1 MGENQG
7 KRLEE
12 VLELVDEATSVL
24 LAAVRNFSDE
34 EMKAPSKLPGWSRGH
49 VLSHLARNA
58 ESITRRIEG
67 ALRGE
72 IVEPYPG
79 GRQARDAAIESGAA
93 RTAVE
98 IVEDLANSAD
108 RLAAAF
114 DGIPDDG
121 WESPI
126 SYLDRTAPLSS
137 TPPARLVEVGV
148 HHVDLGIG
156 YEPQDWSE
164 GFVKVA
170 LPYAV
175 ASMERKAG
183 DVHGPALSWHLHA
196 TDGTGEWLITRT
208 QEGSSIISGH
218 SHADC
223 VIRGAGGVLLG
234 WLAGRVE
241 LDTSGLEVIGDRAS
255 ASLLPELYPPLA

>member
-7 KRLEE
+7 KRPEE
-12 VLELVDEATSVL
+12 VLELVDAATSAL
-24 LAAVRNFSDE
+24 ITSVRNLSDE
-34 EMKAPSKLPGWSRGH
+34 EMRAPSKLPGWSRGH

-58 ESITRRIEG
+58 DSFAQRIEG

-72 IVEPYPG
+72 LLEPYPG

-93 RTAVE
+93 RPAVE
-98 IVEDLANSAD
+98 ILDDLANSAD
-108 RLAAAF
+108 RLATAF
-114 DGIPDDG
+114 NAIPNDG
-121 WESPI
+121 WERPI
-126 SYLDRTAPLSS
+126 SYVGRTAPLSS
-137 TPPARLVEVGV
+137 APLARLVEVGV

-164 GFVKVA
+164 GFVKLA

-175 ASMERKAG
+175 ASMERKVG
-183 DVHGPALSWHLHA
+183 DVRGAQLSWHLHA
-196 TDGTGEWLITRT
+196 TDGMGEWLITRT
-208 QEGSSIISGH
+208 QEGSSITSGH

-223 VIRGAGGVLLG
+223 VIRGPGGVILG
-234 WLAGRVE
+234 WLTGRLQ
-241 LDTSGLEVIGDRAS
+241 LDVGDLEVIGDRVN